1 MDMMMPI
8 KNGEAATMEIR
19 ALNRPDATTVPI
31 IAMTANTFDSDI
43 DAALSAGMNEHI
55 AKPID
60 SEQLIKTI
68 KYYTCKGDINV

>member
-1 MDMMMPI
+1 
-8 KNGEAATMEIR
+8 
-19 ALNRPDATTVPI
+19 
-31 IAMTANTFDSDI
+31 MTANTFDSDI